1 MNILPFYHRG
11 FRHLCHG
18 QTSRF
23 LGDKLIPTFNR
34 NPYFMGP
41 YKPLLLGWFFPSP
54 IIWKFHGSW
63 STKTAHGQWVSMAE
77 WLPTTLGLM
86 DRGAAPEPSD
96 LPKPSAE
103 ASKVLQ
109 RPSPARPVI
118 LQKPTHLGVGIAMP
132 NMKWIEWEW
141 MNLFL
146 ERNGIDRI

>member
-18 QTSRF
+18 QKSRF
-23 LGDKLIPTFNR
+23 FGDKLIP
-34 NPYFMGP
+34 
-41 YKPLLLGWFFPSP
+41 PLMTESL
-54 IIWKFHGSW
+54 FHGYIFTPTIGLIFPIPYYMEMSW
-63 STKTAHGQWVSMAE
+63 ELIDQNGTWAMDIHGRMA
-77 WLPTTLGLM
+77 PTTLGLM

-132 NMKWIEWEW
+132 NMKWIE
-141 MNLFL
+141 
-146 ERNGIDRI
+146 